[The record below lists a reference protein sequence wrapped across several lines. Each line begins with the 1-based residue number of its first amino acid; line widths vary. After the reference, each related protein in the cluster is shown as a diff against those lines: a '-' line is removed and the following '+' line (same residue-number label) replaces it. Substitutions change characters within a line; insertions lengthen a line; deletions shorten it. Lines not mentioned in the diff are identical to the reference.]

1 MIRETGSK
9 TPRVR
14 FKGFVEP
21 WEQKRLGELYTERNE
36 RGNDLLQILS
46 VSIHS
51 GVSNGELDSETL
63 GKQVRRSEDKSLY
76 KHLYAGDLVFNMM
89 RAWQGAIGVA
99 ASEGMVSPAYIT
111 AVPSE
116 AIYPPFMDFGLR
128 RSQIVAQMNNLS
140 YGVTDFRK
148 RLYWDS
154 FIRVLVNIS
163 SVSEQKKITNYLSHL
178 DDLIVLHHRK
188 HDKLVG
194 LKKAMLQK
202 MFPQDGAT
210 TPEIRFK
217 GFSDDWELR
226 TLGSLGNTF
235 TGLSGKTKEDFGHG
249 DGRYVPYMSVFSNP
263 TCDES
268 MTSSVVI
275 DSSQNEVQFGDV
287 FFTTSS
293 ETPEDV
299 GMSSI
304 WIGRATHTYLNSFC
318 FGFRPTVPIDYRFFA
333 YILRSPSFRKSIAFL
348 AQGISRFN
356 ISKRKAMEIEIRI
369 PGPKEQSMI
378 GAYFTSLD
386 ELVSRHSTQLE
397 KLKNIK
403 SGCLEKMFV

>member
-1 MIRETGSK
+1 MSK
-9 TPRVR
+9 RPAM
-14 FKGFVEP
+14 
-21 WEQKRLGELYTERNE
+21 YRNFF
-36 RGNDLLQILS
+36 LS
-46 VSIHS
+46 
-51 GVSNGELDSETL
+51 
-63 GKQVRRSEDKSLY
+63 
-76 KHLYAGDLVFNMM
+76 
-89 RAWQGAIGVA
+89 
-99 ASEGMVSPAYIT
+99 
-111 AVPSE
+111 
-116 AIYPPFMDFGLR
+116 
-128 RSQIVAQMNNLS
+128 S
-140 YGVTDFRK
+140 YGVVIEKLFFDVEDWKK
-148 RLYWDS
+148 RTVTIPEVD
-154 FIRVLVNIS
+154 
-163 SVSEQKKITNYLSHL
+163 EQNEICSYFKSLDQMIT
-178 DDLIVLHHRK
+178 LHRRK
-188 HDKLVG
+188 HDKLVA
-194 LKKAMLQK
+194 LKQAMLQK

-210 TPEIRFK
+210 IPEIRFK
-217 GFSDDWELR
+217 GFSGDWEPR

-268 MTSSVVI
+268 MTGSVVI

-318 FGFRPTVPIDYRFFA
+318 FGFRPTSPIDYRFFA
-333 YILRSPSFRKSIAFL
+333 YILRNPSFRKSIAFL

-356 ISKRKAMEIEIRI
+356 ISKRKAMEIEIRT
-369 PGPKEQSMI
+369 PGPKEQCMI

-403 SGCLEKMFV
+403 SACLENMFV

>member
-1 MIRETGSK
+1 
-9 TPRVR
+9 
-14 FKGFVEP
+14 
-21 WEQKRLGELYTERNE
+21 
-36 RGNDLLQILS
+36 
-46 VSIHS
+46 
-51 GVSNGELDSETL
+51 
-63 GKQVRRSEDKSLY
+63 
-76 KHLYAGDLVFNMM
+76 
-89 RAWQGAIGVA
+89 
-99 ASEGMVSPAYIT
+99 
-111 AVPSE
+111 
-116 AIYPPFMDFGLR
+116 
-128 RSQIVAQMNNLS
+128 MNNLS